1 MEAQL
6 EMYQDQIQEIAMFAK
21 RINYNIDNGIKEL
34 VRLWIVDGQKTMNF
48 INDNK
53 KEVQIILKQFLN

>member
-34 VRLWIVDGQKTMNF
+34 VRLWIIDGQKTMNF
-48 INDNK
+48 VNDNK
-53 KEVQIILKQFLN
+53 KEVQIVLKQFLN

>member
-1 MEAQL
+1 MKTQL

-21 RINYNIDNGIKEL
+21 RINYNIDNGVKEL

-48 INDNK
+48 VNDNK
-53 KEVQIILKQFLN
+53 KEVQIVLKQFLN

>member
-34 VRLWIVDGQKTMNF
+34 VRLWIIDGQKIMNF
-48 INDNK
+48 VK
-53 KEVQIILKQFLN
+53 KI

>member
-34 VRLWIVDGQKTMNF
+34 VRLWIIDGQKIMNF
-48 INDNK
+48 VNDNK
-53 KEVQIILKQFLN
+53 KEVQIVLKQFLN